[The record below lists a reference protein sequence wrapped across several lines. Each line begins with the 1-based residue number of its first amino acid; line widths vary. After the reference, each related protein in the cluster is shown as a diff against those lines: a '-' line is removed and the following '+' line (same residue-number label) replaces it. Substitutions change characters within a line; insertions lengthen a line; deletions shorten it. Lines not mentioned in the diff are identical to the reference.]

1 MGNNNNFK
9 SGYVAIAGKPNVG
22 KSTLLNRL
30 VGQKIAIISPKPQT
44 TRDKI
49 LAIMSEKDCQVVF
62 LDTPGMHKPKNKL
75 GEMMVKAAND
85 AIGDVDMVL
94 MVVEP
99 DTEISP
105 AEQQILGKI
114 GNRPA
119 VLAINKCDS
128 VKYDKI
134 LPVIDTYRKVR
145 DFDDIITISAK
156 RGDGVDEL
164 KKILKDKLEPGPM
177 YYPEEM
183 VTDQQEK
190 QIVAEIIREKMLNL
204 LDKEVPHGIAVE
216 IVKMKQKENGMYS
229 VSANIYCEK
238 ESHKGIIIGKGGET
252 LKNIGT
258 YARIDCEKMLDT
270 KVFLE
275 LWVKV
280 KPDWRNSNNLIKE
293 IY

>member
-1 MGNNNNFK
+1 M
-9 SGYVAIAGKPNVG
+9 G

-105 AEQQILGKI
+105 AEQQILEKI

-119 VLAINKCDS
+119 VLAINKCD
-128 VKYDKI
+128 
-134 LPVIDTYRKVR
+134 
-145 DFDDIITISAK
+145 
-156 RGDGVDEL
+156 
-164 KKILKDKLEPGPM
+164 
-177 YYPEEM
+177 
-183 VTDQQEK
+183 
-190 QIVAEIIREKMLNL
+190 
-204 LDKEVPHGIAVE
+204 
-216 IVKMKQKENGMYS
+216 
-229 VSANIYCEK
+229 
-238 ESHKGIIIGKGGET
+238 
-252 LKNIGT
+252 
-258 YARIDCEKMLDT
+258 
-270 KVFLE
+270 
-275 LWVKV
+275 
-280 KPDWRNSNNLIKE
+280 
-293 IY
+293 